1 MRVLLVESVV
11 FLRWIQIAA
20 TLNFANQTNHPNTQN
35 KQKPLKNLLKG
46 IFIMTHGSGDI
57 VCHGR
62 EGMAW

>member
-20 TLNFANQTNHPNTQN
+20 TLNFANQTNQPNTQN

-46 IFIMTHGSGDI
+46 GNIYYDSWLRGYSLS
-57 VCHGR
+57 
-62 EGMAW
+62 W